1 MASATQQLNVFGK
14 PLKMCCTNPMTGFKR
29 NGFCETIRE
38 DYGTHTVCAVVT
50 DVFLQQQ
57 KSLGND
63 LVTAHPGF
71 SFPGLKAGDRWCL
84 CALRWKQAKDAGIA
98 PKIDLEATNTNTL
111 KVLDITLDELK
122 AFAIQSNQNGNQND
136 L

>member
-1 MASATQQLNVFGK
+1 MTSQQLNVFGR
-14 PLKMCCTNPMTGFKR
+14 PLKICCTKPMTGFKR
-29 NGFCETIRE
+29 NGLCETMTE

-50 DVFLQQQ
+50 NDFLQQQ

-63 LVTAHPGF
+63 LITANPGF
-71 SFPGLKAGDRWCL
+71 SFPGLKEGDRWCL

-98 PKIDLEATNTNTL
+98 PKIDLEATNAYTL
-111 KVLDITLDELK
+111 KVLGMTLEELN
-122 AFAIQSNQNGNQND
+122 AFAVESNQHWND